1 MREFKIKE
9 FDLNLLNPNENNYN
23 NASQGGSKVVVIG
36 KPGTGKTTLVTSL
49 MYAKRNEIP
58 SAFVISGTEDS
69 SGHYSKM
76 LPSTFVHNKFDEAIV
91 EKFILRQ
98 KLARKHLVN
107 PWSVLLFDDCC
118 DDPKMLNRPIFHQLY
133 KNGRHFKCFFL
144 MSLQYALD
152 IKPAIRTNIDT
163 TFILRESNLRN
174 RKSLYE
180 NYAGI
185 IPTFEMFC
193 EIMDQITNDY
203 TALYIH
209 NATTSNK
216 LEDIIFYYKAKPVPN
231 EFKFGSKDFWKFHNH
246 RFNNRYSDPF

>member
-1 MREFKIKE
+1 MIADKFLADKSKSPFFQKKESVFNSSISFKCIGSLDMKRFSPKILFSNNISTTDFSNILLPFLSIIEIASSSKE
-9 FDLNLLNPNENNYN
+9 FDLNLLNPNSNNYN
-23 NASQGGSKVVVIG
+23 NSSQGGSKVVVIG

-69 SGHYSKM
+69 SGHYGKI
-76 LPSTFVHNKFDEAIV
+76 LPSSFVHNKFDEAIV
-91 EKFILRQ
+91 DKFITRQ
-98 KLARKHLVN
+98 KIAKKHLAN

-118 DDPKMLNRPIFHQLY
+118 DDPKMLNRPIFHNLY

-174 RKSLYE
+174 RKS
-180 NYAGI
+180 N
-185 IPTFEMFC
+185 T
-193 EIMDQITNDY
+193 D
-203 TALYIH
+203 
-209 NATTSNK
+209 
-216 LEDIIFYYKAKPVPN
+216 
-231 EFKFGSKDFWKFHNH
+231 FK
-246 RFNNRYSDPF
+246 NN

>member
-9 FDLNLLNPNENNYN
+9 FDLNLLNPNSNNYN
-23 NASQGGSKVVVIG
+23 NSSQGGSKVVVIG

-69 SGHYSKM
+69 SGHYGKI

-91 EKFILRQ
+91 EKFITRQ
-98 KLARKHLVN
+98 KIAKKHLAN

-118 DDPKMLNRPIFHQLY
+118 DDPKMLNRPIFHNLY

-180 NYAGI
+180 NYAGV
-185 IPTFEMFC
+185 IPSFSDFC
-193 EIMDQITNDY
+193 TILDETTKDY
-203 TALYIH
+203 TSLVIH
-209 NATTSNK
+209 NATTSNE
-216 LEDIIFYYKAKPVPN
+216 LEDCVFYYKAPLTPPD
-231 EFKFGSKDFWKFHNH
+231 FKFGSKDFWKFHN
-246 RFNNRYSDPF
+246 NRYNENYEDQY